1 MPSLAGW
8 VNVTIVNK
16 ASHVSKKMA
25 NSLVVLWL
33 WFPLGMTGVRTLLIF
48 LSALT
53 IYVLRVAQWHV
64 GRRQTETKAQ
74 TFTAYFF
81 RLSTI
86 ITVVAYL
93 FSAFMYVE
101 TYIWSRSVKDRLN
114 FIEAGRMHERFR
126 LNERPL
132 YLRYLFVVLAVAQS
146 GIHLWKDY
154 DKIDVPA
161 MKPKKER
168 DDATAATPTRRG
180 PKPRE
185 VLRSLF
191 LGLATKSSSLAA
203 AVSIGG
209 LVLYYAGIRNPL
221 WSYYYS
227 FCRYLWSLSKTSTPS
242 GLAPFLPLCF
252 MFLVEGTL
260 LVVLWEFINK
270 AFDLYI
276 AQEPLKN
283 DQPIT
288 NDSKDPNGTLLNGIK
303 SKKDANKV
311 RQHDIIFTFCR

>member
-1 MPSLAGW
+1 
-8 VNVTIVNK
+8 
-16 ASHVSKKMA
+16 
-25 NSLVVLWL
+25 
-33 WFPLGMTGVRTLLIF
+33 MTGIRTLLLF

-64 GRRQTETKAQ
+64 GRRQTETKAH
-74 TFTAYFF
+74 TFTTYFF
-81 RLSTI
+81 RLSTVV
-86 ITVVAYL
+86 TVVAYL
-93 FSAFMYVE
+93 FSAGMYVE
-101 TYIWSRSVKDRLN
+101 TYIWSRAAKDRLN

-132 YLRYLFVVLAVAQS
+132 YLRYLFCVLAVAQA
-146 GIHLWKDY
+146 GIHLWRDY

-168 DDATAATPTRRG
+168 DDAATPTRRG
-180 PKPRE
+180 RKPRE

-191 LGLATKSSSLAA
+191 MGMATKSSSLAA
-203 AVSIGG
+203 TVSVVG
-209 LVLYYAGIRNPL
+209 LVVYYAGVRTVL

-242 GLAPFLPLCF
+242 GLAPFLPLCA

-288 NDSKDPNGTLLNGIK
+288 SDSKDPNGTLLNGIK

-311 RQHDIIFTFCR
+311 SQCDSICTFCR